1 MPKNTVTEFVA
12 ESFTNKIGQV
22 IQPGDR
28 VAYVTNG
35 RHRIRQGTG
44 WFDGVMKDRRSGN
57 VEFTRIRGIRSTKT
71 VATGKMLTHSYTS
84 YTWRNEVKTYEYPE
98 YIEVQVDPHGTTCL
112 QCHRIFK
119 I

>member
-12 ESFTNKIGQV
+12 ESFTNSIGQV

-28 VAYVTNG
+28 VAYVTHG
-35 RHRIRQGTG
+35 RGNIRQRTG
-44 WFDGVMKDRRSGN
+44 WFDGVMKSRTTGD
-57 VEFTRIRGIRSTKT
+57 VAFTRIRGIHSTKT
-71 VATGKMLTHSYTS
+71 VATGKMVTHTYA
-84 YTWRNEVKTYEYPE
+84 WRNDVKTYEYPE
-98 YIEVQVDPHGTTCL
+98 YVEVEVEPHGTTCL